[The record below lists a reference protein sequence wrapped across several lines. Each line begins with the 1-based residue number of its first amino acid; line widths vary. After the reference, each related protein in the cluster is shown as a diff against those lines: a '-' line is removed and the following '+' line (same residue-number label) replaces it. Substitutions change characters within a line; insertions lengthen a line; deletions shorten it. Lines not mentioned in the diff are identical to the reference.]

1 MTIIQEDE
9 AMGKLTGGGQRIV
22 VSTSGCRTSEGC
34 ATQIT
39 LPNGKFMYVGVSS
52 IIEDVARKRGLECK
66 VVRYFGACIYA
77 NINDRAH
84 DKFPIQID
92 EVNVAD
98 FIEKIATKEECDQ
111 FHSQLQQ

>member
-1 MTIIQEDE
+1 MNKVGEST
-9 AMGKLTGGGQRIV
+9 KRGQRIV
-22 VSTSGCRTSEGC
+22 ISTCGCRVTEGC

-39 LPNGKFMYVGVSS
+39 LANGKFMYVGVNS
-52 IIEDVARKRGLECK
+52 ITENSARKRGLECK

-92 EVNVAD
+92 EISVAD
-98 FIEKIATKEECDQ
+98 FIDEIATKEECDQ
-111 FHSQLQQ
+111 FHSSMNPPE